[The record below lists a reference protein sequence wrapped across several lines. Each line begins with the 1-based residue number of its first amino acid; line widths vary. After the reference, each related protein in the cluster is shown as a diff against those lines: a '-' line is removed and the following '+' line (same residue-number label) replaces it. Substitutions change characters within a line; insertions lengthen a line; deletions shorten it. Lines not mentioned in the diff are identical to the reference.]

1 MALALQPTRKLR
13 RLHFSVRPDVVRL
26 RYMKSAEPSL
36 AELAVEALEKKS
48 PDEIEAIAERQGLG
62 RTIPFGF
69 AALRRPSP
77 RWPSQI

>member
-1 MALALQPTRKLR
+1 
-13 RLHFSVRPDVVRL
+13 
-26 RYMKSAEPSL
+26 MKSAEPSL

-77 RWPSQI
+77 RWPSQIWQ